1 MTVRRLGLPL
11 SHDRLDAPLSE
22 HFGKCKWLGVAEP
35 GQPARF
41 LRNEGLNGRWVAEA
55 LAAAGV
61 TDVVAGHLGGGAWRH
76 LAEAG
81 IAVWAASPAGA
92 TAAALAERFAAGLL
106 APMPA
111 PPPPGPGAGGHGGCG
126 CAH

>member
-1 MTVRRLGLPL
+1 MTRLAFPL
-11 SHDRLDAPLSE
+11 SRDRLDVPLSE
-22 HFGKCKWLGVAEP
+22 HFGKCKWLAVVEAGAP
-35 GQPARF
+35 PRF

-61 TDVVAGHLGGGAWRH
+61 TDVVAGHMGGGAHRH

-81 IAVWAASPAGA
+81 LRIWAAAPADA
-92 TAAALAERFAAGLL
+92 TAASLVERFAAGQL
-106 APMPA
+106 AAMPS
-111 PPPPGPGAGGHGGCG
+111 PPAHDHGAGGHGGCG